1 MPAAIVT
8 GSSRGLGRATALQFA
23 ADGYDVAVNY
33 HTSEGQAEDVANA
46 VRDRGQQAVVV
57 GADVADPDAAARFVS
72 ALHRRYI
79 RDNHYQSSP
88 APVACSP
95 SPVPLVP
102 SSVSNTSSRSARGPF
117 RSTSGNR
124 SRRYCPV

>member
-46 VRDRGQQAVVV
+46 VRDRGQ
-57 GADVADPDAAARFVS
+57 
-72 ALHRRYI
+72 
-79 RDNHYQSSP
+79 
-88 APVACSP
+88 
-95 SPVPLVP
+95 
-102 SSVSNTSSRSARGPF
+102 
-117 RSTSGNR
+117 
-124 SRRYCPV
+124 